1 MKDKLFMK
9 VLLLVLIHGTCP
21 KSRIPW
27 RKIISA
33 SPDIFLG
40 LQMFKVTTKLSHTHE
55 PRSGRSLSHLPHP
68 QCPWAS
74 TPGQSTHRGGSEPAA
89 VLFLLSFTI
98 ISVLPCLHHQKAKGV
113 EERKKK
119 ELTISIFF
127 LAPFWAIRRDSVISL
142 PSIMDSAGW
151 VTLMK
156 KGMLTS
162 RVYLKREGPRASRF
176 RTSQF
181 RISQISDTWLRTGPR
196 WELTPWPG
204 RAGIKEITLLSKTT
218 DVAGSGGVCL

>member
-9 VLLLVLIHGTCP
+9 ILLLVLIHGTCP

-33 SPDIFLG
+33 SPDVFLG

-55 PRSGRSLSHLPHP
+55 PRSGRSLSLSHLPHP
-68 QCPWAS
+68 QCPWAC
-74 TPGQSTHRGGSEPAA
+74 TPGQSTLWGGNERAA

-119 ELTISIFF
+119 ELTISIF
-127 LAPFWAIRRDSVISL
+127 SC
-142 PSIMDSAGW
+142 
-151 VTLMK
+151 TLL
-156 KGMLTS
+156 GDQERLCNLTS
-162 RVYLKREGPRASRF
+162 QYHEV
-176 RTSQF
+176 
-181 RISQISDTWLRTGPR
+181 R
-196 WELTPWPG
+196 WVGCANEE
-204 RAGIKEITLLSKTT
+204 RNA
-218 DVAGSGGVCL
+218 D